1 MKKISIGL
9 FILLFTGFSVSG
21 QDIHFSQFTEIP
33 ATLNPALAGVS
44 YETRATSNFKNQWG
58 SVGKTYRT
66 IGLTFEQTIKYKKLS
81 NNYFAVMGNIYRDE
95 AGASSLRTLNPN
107 FGMSWITKINRR
119 MKISAG
125 VQTGFFYKTLDASGF
140 QWGEQYNGYTYD
152 PTLPSGEPT
161 TPRSAITAFDIGTG
175 INLNYM
181 KSDRFL
187 TAKDAIR
194 FDAGIAVSHFGI
206 ARNSFIVTSERLET
220 KYTGYFNSEFN
231 IPSTNCTLLPSL
243 LYMRQGPNQ
252 QIVVGAMFKFILGD
266 PSTYTL
272 NKKPRAPAIGGYY
285 RYQDAIVPSLLF
297 QYNKYALGVAY
308 DINVSALTPASK
320 RNGGL
325 ELVLRYNVF
334 TGYGVHLGRPDAK
347 PSY

>member
-1 MKKISIGL
+1 M
-9 FILLFTGFSVSG
+9 FILMLTVITVKA
-21 QDIHFSQFTEIP
+21 QDIHFSQFTEVP
-33 ATLNPALAGVS
+33 AVLNPALAGVS
-44 YETRATSNFKNQWG
+44 YETRFTSNFKNQWS

-66 IGLTFEQTIKYKKLS
+66 FGLTFEQTIKYKKLS

-95 AGASSLRTLNPN
+95 AGAAALKTLNPN
-107 FGMSWITKINRR
+107 FGLSWITKLNKR
-119 MKISAG
+119 MKVSAG
-125 VQTGFFYKTLDASGF
+125 IQTGFIYKTLDASGF

-161 TPRSAITAFDIGTG
+161 TPRSAITAFDLGTG

-194 FDAGIAVSHFGI
+194 FDAGVAISHYGL
-206 ARNSFIVTSERLET
+206 AKNSFIITSERLDT
-220 KYTGYFNSEFN
+220 KYTGYFNAEFN
-231 IPSTNCTLLPSL
+231 IPNSMYTLLPSIV
-243 LYMRQGPNQ
+243 YMRQGPHQ
-252 QIVVGAMFKFILGD
+252 QIIVGSLFKFILGD

-272 NKKPRAPAIGGYY
+272 NKKPRALSIGGYY
-285 RYQDAIVPSLLF
+285 RYQDAIVPAMLF
-297 QYNKYALGVAY
+297 QYNKYALGIAY
-308 DINVSALTPASK
+308 DINVSALTPASR

-325 ELVLRYNVF
+325 EFLLRYNVYP
-334 TGYGVHLGRPDAK
+334 GYGVHLGRPDAK